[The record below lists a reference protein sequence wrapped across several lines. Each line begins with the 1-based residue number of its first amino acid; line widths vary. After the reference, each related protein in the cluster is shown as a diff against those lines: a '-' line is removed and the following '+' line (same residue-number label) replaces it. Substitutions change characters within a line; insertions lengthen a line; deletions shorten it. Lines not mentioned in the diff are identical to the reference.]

1 MKHMAIVIAG
11 FNIEFEYKITVNRI
25 DNQMDK

>member
-1 MKHMAIVIAG
+1 MKHIAIVIAG
-11 FNIEFEYKITVNRI
+11 FNIEFEYKITMNRI